1 MPVLTRTFIHHT
13 ESNFTG
19 DPKTSRMT
27 EPQFRERCIRLLRV
41 AQTIDTD
48 TLLLLVRAEGNSVTE
63 GESVMLPTPEEK
75 ALEDAQKAKELERTR
90 AISLKHQEDLRK
102 RRQHQSYAVVLQ
114 AADTT
119 RTILKE
125 GRLVELAPFLQQTYG
140 VGGNLDVD
148 TYETVNA
155 QLKKLH
161 GNVYIMTSENARK
174 PPRSWQERMMQSI
187 QS

>member
-1 MPVLTRTFIHHT
+1 MPVLTRVFFEHG
-13 ESNFTG
+13 ENNFTH
-19 DPKTSRMT
+19 DPMRIRMT
-27 EPQFRERCIRLLRV
+27 EPEFRSRFIPRV
-41 AQTIDTD
+41 GAANTADTD
-48 TLLLLVRAEGNSVTE
+48 TLVQLARAMGYSISE
-63 GESVMLPTPEEK
+63 GEPVMLPTPEEK
-75 ALEDAQKAKELERTR
+75 AEADAQKEMEEERAR
-90 AISLKHQEDLRK
+90 AIRLQDQENIRK
-102 RRQHQSYAVVLQ
+102 RRQRQSYAVVLQ

-155 QLKKLH
+155 QLKKLP

-174 PPRSWQERMMQSI
+174 PPRTWQERMMQSI
-187 QS
+187 P